1 MAHNRI
7 TLELVGLPT
16 IDGRIR
22 LSDLLGA
29 LQQFRTAL
37 GQADIVAS
45 GARTADLRVVALSYS
60 SPAQITV
67 ETVPYDRTNDRTE
80 AITETFF
87 AASRHEIRAPES
99 ENSRLLV
106 NAFESLAG
114 MVGKGVAAARLKN
127 GTHRVELNQEFK
139 LEAQKAISPQR
150 TVHGSVRGRLEA
162 INFHGGANTFWIYP
176 FVGPKKVV
184 CRFAE
189 ELSDK
194 ALASVKQRA
203 IVKGSLHYK
212 EGARFPHAIDVT
224 DLDLLPPD
232 SVLPTLSQLRGI
244 APDATGDLSSED
256 FIRQLRDGWQE

>member
-7 TLELVGLPT
+7 TLELVRLPI

-37 GQADIVAS
+37 GQADIVAA

-67 ETVPYDRTNDRTE
+67 ETVPFDQANDRSE

-114 MVGKGVAAARLKN
+114 MVGKGIAAARLKH
-127 GTHRVELNQEFK
+127 GTHQVELHQEFK
-139 LEAQKAISPQR
+139 LEAQRAIAPQR
-150 TVHGSVRGRLEA
+150 IVHGSVRGRLEA
-162 INFHGGANTFWIYP
+162 INFHGGANNFWIYP
-176 FVGPKKVV
+176 FIGPRKVV
-184 CRFAE
+184 CRFPE

-194 ALASVKQRA
+194 ALGSVKQRA
-203 IVKGSLHYK
+203 IVKGLLHYK

-224 DLDLLPPD
+224 DLDLLPSD

-244 APDATGDLSSED
+244 APNATDELLSED
-256 FIRQLRDGWQE
+256 FVRRLRDAWQE